1 MYVQPPQVKV
11 RSKPMDATNPGS
23 FELGLRVRM
32 YHRPTSAKRGPARIK
47 RIQKVSF
54 LSSHGA
60 ARSLLPD
67 VMAMKIIKN
76 ERSGY
81 RSPIVAETD
90 GNHSSGYP

>member
-11 RSKPMDATNPGS
+11 RNKPIDATKPGS
-23 FELGLRVRM
+23 FELDLRVKM
-32 YHRPTSAKRGPARIK
+32 YHRPTSAKRGPMGIK
-47 RIQKVSF
+47 RIEKVSF
-54 LSSHGA
+54 PSSHGA
-60 ARSLLPD
+60 TGSLLPD